1 MNGTLMNHENNG
13 KTEVSSL
20 WEQFQ
25 LNNEEILDD
34 NISVPDIVNM
44 KQQCSDLI
52 LFVNGK

>member
-1 MNGTLMNHENNG
+1 MNGTQINHDKIET
-13 KTEVSSL
+13 TEASSL

-25 LNNEEILDD
+25 LNNEEIV
-34 NISVPDIVNM
+34 NGEISVPYIVNM